1 MPSKMTNSG
10 SQCHMVEQPSWSSP
24 SASPSPPPPPLP
36 PPVVARWAR
45 TEQNST
51 DSCPHCRGRLASLP
65 TRTTSLSSYSCKDR
79 STPLPRPLDDEDSF
93 HVICDRELH
102 SLHRNIP
109 ALRRRDMDITM
120 IKQHYYPEGGW
131 GWLVCGAAFLA
142 HLLTSGMQ
150 LAFGLL
156 YLYTIKFLI
165 KTKSEHEK
173 EFYVMATAW
182 LGAICLCVSFTTSPL
197 IVAVCRRKSTRLAAF
212 IGGLVMALAC
222 LFTSF
227 AVKFH
232 QALLSYGLVL
242 GLGSGI
248 VRETS
253 TIVLGHYFKRR
264 REFVEMVAQAGTG
277 VGIALFSVLYKEG
290 IGKLGWRL
298 GLQAITGL
306 LALAFF
312 LPIVYRSANLYH
324 PQRRAITHLK
334 NQRRKMKEKKSSKVK
349 KPPVFDF
356 SPLKSR
362 GLRVIMLSCGFGALG
377 IYAPVFYL
385 VYQGFREGLEDSA
398 LVLLQTFMGFASAL
412 GCVGFG
418 LITVKPST
426 QCLISRQ
433 YLCQTALIGIGI
445 SLLALSA
452 VQGYHG
458 YVLFVWLYGICLG
471 GFTYSLKAFALERI
485 KNKHFTKAWSFIQG
499 AKSIPVLLGI
509 PLTGYI
515 NQTYPKAGYY
525 FSFSAT
531 LIGACLMFLVGTK
544 KEPISLQPS
553 PAANN
558 CNLNNCAVANLNE
571 CVCSAATYNG
581 VCAATPELMPY
592 RFCRQGSNHYERVFA
607 NYDDCHSKG
616 SLLGT
621 PHRHSYRPKPGPEIH
636 YLPKSLS
643 YAANIDHSVYHTPSK
658 SQHHVPVL
666 ANVNNGSSHQDLV
679 RFSSL
684 PRPQHRGILRPSK
697 SVPEGLSR
705 WEYCGSYRRPIVRN
719 VQVIEQITTSV

>member
-1 MPSKMTNSG
+1 MPSKMSGSG
-10 SQCHMVEQPSWSSP
+10 SQCQIVEPPSWSSP

-36 PPVVARWAR
+36 PPVAARWAR
-45 TEQNST
+45 TEQNSS

-79 STPLPRPLDDEDSF
+79 STPIPRPPDDEDSF
-93 HVICDRELH
+93 PVLCDRELH

-109 ALRRRDMDITM
+109 ALRRRDVDTAT

-142 HLLTSGMQ
+142 HLLTSGLQ

-156 YLYTIKFLI
+156 YLYTMKFLI
-165 KTKSEHEK
+165 KSKHEAER

-182 LGAICLCVSFTTSPL
+182 LGALCLCVSFTTSPL
-197 IVAVCRRKSTRLAAF
+197 IVAICRRKSTRLASVL
-212 IGGLVMALAC
+212 GGLVLALAC

-242 GLGSGI
+242 GMAAGI

-253 TIVLGHYFKRR
+253 TIVLGHYFKKR
-264 REFVEMVAQAGTG
+264 REFVEMVAQTGTG
-277 VGIALFSVLYKEG
+277 VGIALFSVLYKEAV
-290 IGKLGWRL
+290 GKLGWRL
-298 GLQAITGL
+298 GLQAITGI

-312 LPIVYRSANLYH
+312 LPVVYRSANLYH

-334 NQRRKMKEKKSSKVK
+334 NQRKKMKEKKTHSKGK
-349 KPPVFDF
+349 KPPMFDF

-362 GLRVIMLSCGFGALG
+362 GLRVIMLACAFGALG

-385 VYQGFREGLEDSA
+385 VYQGYREGIEDSA
-398 LVLLQTFMGFASAL
+398 LVLLQTFMGFSSAL

-418 LITVKPST
+418 IITVRPST
-426 QCLISRQ
+426 QCTISRQ

-471 GFTYSLKAFALERI
+471 GFTYSLKMFVLERI
-485 KNKHFTKAWSFIQG
+485 RNRHFTKAWSFIQG

-509 PLTGYI
+509 PITGYI

-525 FSFSAT
+525 FSFATT
-531 LIGACLMFLVGTK
+531 LIGASLMFLVGTK
-544 KEPISLQPS
+544 KDH
-553 PAANN
+553 AAMSNGSGTN
-558 CNLNNCAVANLNE
+558 CNLNNCTVASLHD
-571 CVCSAATYNG
+571 CVCTLRNYNG
-581 VCAATPELMPY
+581 VCQAADITPY
-592 RFCRQGSNHYERVFA
+592 SFCKQGSNHYERVFTNYEPQQHLDRA
-607 NYDDCHSKG
+607 NF
-616 SLLGT
+616 
-621 PHRHSYRPKPGPEIH
+621 HRHSYRQKPEPTIH
-636 YLPKSLS
+636 YLPKSQS
-643 YAANIDHSVYHTPSK
+643 YAANIDHSAYVQPRHLYN
-658 SQHHVPVL
+658 HH
-666 ANVNNGSSHQDLV
+666 DLV
-679 RFSSL
+679 RYSTL
-684 PRPQHRGILRPSK
+684 PRTPHKGVLRPSK
-697 SVPEGLSR
+697 SVPEGLAR
-705 WEYCGSYRRPIVRN
+705 REYYGSCRRPVRN
-719 VQVIEQITTSV
+719 VQIIEQITTSV

>member
-1 MPSKMTNSG
+1 
-10 SQCHMVEQPSWSSP
+10 
-24 SASPSPPPPPLP
+24 
-36 PPVVARWAR
+36 
-45 TEQNST
+45 
-51 DSCPHCRGRLASLP
+51 
-65 TRTTSLSSYSCKDR
+65 
-79 STPLPRPLDDEDSF
+79 
-93 HVICDRELH
+93 
-102 SLHRNIP
+102 
-109 ALRRRDMDITM
+109 
-120 IKQHYYPEGGW
+120 
-131 GWLVCGAAFLA
+131 
-142 HLLTSGMQ
+142 
-150 LAFGLL
+150 
-156 YLYTIKFLI
+156 
-165 KTKSEHEK
+165 
-173 EFYVMATAW
+173 
-182 LGAICLCVSFTTSPL
+182 
-197 IVAVCRRKSTRLAAF
+197 
-212 IGGLVMALAC
+212 MALAC

-242 GLGSGI
+242 GLGAGI

-306 LALAFF
+306 LSLAFF

-334 NQRRKMKEKKSSKVK
+334 NQRRKMKEKKSHSKIK
-349 KPPVFDF
+349 KAPVFDL

-362 GLRVIMLSCGFGALG
+362 GLRVIMLACGFGALG

-385 VYQGFREGLEDSA
+385 VYQGYREGLEDSA

-418 LITVKPST
+418 LITVRPST

-471 GFTYSLKAFALERI
+471 GFTYSLKMFALERI
-485 KNKHFTKAWSFIQG
+485 RNKHFTKAWSFIQG

-525 FSFSAT
+525 FSSCSA
-531 LIGACLMFLVGTK
+531 LIGATLMFLVGTR
-544 KEPISLQPS
+544 KEPLNFQTS
-553 PAANN
+553 PTNN
-558 CNLNNCAVANLNE
+558 CNLNNCAVTNIND
-571 CVCSAATYNG
+571 CVCSVGAYNG
-581 VCAATPELMPY
+581 MCAADPELLQY
-592 RFCRQGSNHYERVFA
+592 NFCRPITNHYERIFT
-607 NYDDCHSKG
+607 NYDDFHNKPN
-616 SLLGT
+616 LNI
-621 PHRHSYRPKPGPEIH
+621 PHRHSYRQKPEHRMH

-643 YAANIDHSVYHTPSK
+643 YAANIDHSAYHTPK
-658 SQHHVPVL
+658 HHVPI
-666 ANVNNGSSHQDLV
+666 NQHDPG

-684 PRPQHRGILRPSK
+684 PRAQHRGILRPSK

-705 WEYCGSYRRPIVRN
+705 WDYCGSYRRPLVRN

>member
-1 MPSKMTNSG
+1 MFKMPSKMTGSG

-36 PPVVARWAR
+36 PPVAARWAR
-45 TEQNST
+45 TEQNSAE
-51 DSCPHCRGRLASLP
+51 SCPHCRGRLASLP

-79 STPLPRPLDDEDSF
+79 GTPVPRPPEDEDSF
-93 HVICDRELH
+93 PVICDRELH

-109 ALRRRDMDITM
+109 ALRRRDVDTAT

-142 HLLTSGMQ
+142 HLLTSGLQ

-156 YLYTIKFLI
+156 YLYTMKFLI
-165 KTKSEHEK
+165 KSKSETER

-182 LGAICLCVSFTTSPL
+182 LGALCLCVSFTTSPL
-197 IVAVCRRKSTRLAAF
+197 IIAVCRRKSTRLAAVL
-212 IGGLVMALAC
+212 GGLVMALAC

-232 QALLSYGLVL
+232 QAVLSYGLVL
-242 GLGSGI
+242 GLGAGI

-277 VGIALFSVLYKEG
+277 VGIALFSVLYKEAV
-290 IGKLGWRL
+290 GKLGWRL
-298 GLQAITGL
+298 GLQAVTGL
-306 LALAFF
+306 LALGFF

-334 NQRRKMKEKKSSKVK
+334 NQRKKMKEKKTHSKSK
-349 KPPVFDF
+349 KPPMFDF

-362 GLRVIMLSCGFGALG
+362 GLRIIMLACGFGALG
-377 IYAPVFYL
+377 IYAPIFYL
-385 VYQGFREGLEDSA
+385 VYQGYKEGLEDSA

-418 LITVKPST
+418 LITVKPSS

-471 GFTYSLKAFALERI
+471 GFTYSLKMFALERI
-485 KNKHFTKAWSFIQG
+485 RNKHFTKAWSFIQG

-509 PLTGYI
+509 PITGYI

-525 FSFSAT
+525 FSFCTA
-531 LIGACLMFLVGTK
+531 LIGASLMFLVGSRK
-544 KEPISLQPS
+544 DHNSLQAS
-553 PAANN
+553 PAN
-558 CNLNNCAVANLNE
+558 CNINNLHE
-571 CVCSAATYNG
+571 CVCNLGAYNG
-581 VCAATPELMPY
+581 ICVAAPEIIPY
-592 RFCRQGSNHYERVFA
+592 NFCRQGSNHYERIFT
-607 NYDDCHSKG
+607 NCEDLHNKS
-616 SLLGT
+616 SLNNF
-621 PHRHSYRPKPGPEIH
+621 HRHSYRQKPEPTIQ
-636 YLPKSLS
+636 YMPKSLS
-643 YAANIDHSVYHTPSK
+643 YAANIDHSAYHTPK
-658 SQHHVPVL
+658 HH
-666 ANVNNGSSHQDLV
+666 AHNHQDIV

-684 PRPQHRGILRPSK
+684 PRPHQRGILRPSK
-697 SVPEGLSR
+697 SFPEGLAR

>member
-1 MPSKMTNSG
+1 MPSKMSGSG

-36 PPVVARWAR
+36 PPVAARWAR
-45 TEQNST
+45 TEQASG
-51 DSCPHCRGRLASLP
+51 DSCPHCRGRLASFP

-79 STPLPRPLDDEDSF
+79 STPVPRPLEDEDSF
-93 HVICDRELH
+93 PVICDRELH

-109 ALRRRDMDITM
+109 ALRRKDVDTNT

-165 KTKSEHEK
+165 KSKAEK
-173 EFYVMATAW
+173 EEFYVMATAW
-182 LGAICLCVSFTTSPL
+182 LGALCLCVSFTTSPL
-197 IVAVCRRKSTRLAAF
+197 IVAVCRRKSTRLASV

-242 GLGSGI
+242 GLGAGI

-290 IGKLGWRL
+290 VGKLGWRL

-334 NQRRKMKEKKSSKVK
+334 NQRKKMKEKKTHAKGRRS
-349 KPPVFDF
+349 PVFDF

-385 VYQGFREGLEDSA
+385 VYQGYREGLEDSA

-471 GFTYSLKAFALERI
+471 GFTYSLKMFALERI
-485 KNKHFTKAWSFIQG
+485 RNKHFTKAWSFIQG

-515 NQTYPKAGYY
+515 NQSYPKAGYY
-525 FSFSAT
+525 FSFCTA
-531 LIGACLMFLVGTK
+531 LIGASLMFLVGSR
-544 KEPISLQPS
+544 KEHLSLQAS
-553 PAANN
+553 PANN
-558 CNLNNCAVANLNE
+558 CNLNNCTITNMND
-571 CVCSAATYNG
+571 CVCSVGAYNG
-581 VCAATPELMPY
+581 ICTAPPELLQY
-592 RFCRQGSNHYERVFA
+592 NFCRQGSNHYERIFA
-607 NYDDCHSKG
+607 NNYEDCHNKSNF
-616 SLLGT
+616 ST
-621 PHRHSYRPKPGPEIH
+621 PHHRHSYRQAKPDNII

-643 YAANIDHSVYHTPSK
+643 YAANIDHSAYHTPK
-658 SQHHVPVL
+658 HHI
-666 ANVNNGSSHQDLV
+666 ASGSHHDLV

-684 PRPQHRGILRPSK
+684 PRPHQRGILRPSK

-705 WEYCGSYRRPIVRN
+705 WEYCGSYRRPLIRN